1 MNKYFVTVFIY
12 SDTTKLGRI
21 VANKVY
27 DKYHESLVTEGK
39 QLDMIVE
46 FITKAMEQ
54 AIIENHRLKR
64 MTIKKSIWGNFFD
77 ITLGSFSS
85 GCDKFA
91 FTVMGEIVRHDYCE
105 KGGEQ

>member
-21 VANKVY
+21 VGNKVY

-54 AIIENHRLKR
+54 AIIENPRLER
-64 MTIKKSIWGNFFD
+64 MTIKSIHGG
-77 ITLGSFSS
+77 ISS
-85 GCDKFA
+85 
-91 FTVMGEIVRHDYCE
+91 I
-105 KGGEQ
+105 

>member
-12 SDTTKLGRI
+12 SNTTKLGRI

-54 AIIENHRLKR
+54 AIIGNHRLKR
-64 MTIKKSIWGNFFD
+64 MTITKDTGGNYFH
-77 ITLGSFSS
+77 ITLGSSS
-85 GCDKFA
+85 IGNDKFA
-91 FTVMGEIVRHDYCE
+91 FTLSGEIVRHEYYE
-105 KGGEQ
+105 EGGEQ

>member
-12 SDTTKLGRI
+12 SNTTKLGRI

-54 AIIENHRLKR
+54 AILENHRLKR
-64 MTIKKSIWGNFFD
+64 MTIKKYTGGNFFE
-77 ITLGSFSS
+77 ITLGSSS
-85 GCDKFA
+85 IGYDKFS
-91 FTVMGEIVRHDYCE
+91 FTLSGHIVRHDYCE
-105 KGGEQ
+105 EGGEQ

>member
-12 SDTTKLGRI
+12 SNTTKLGRI

-64 MTIKKSIWGNFFD
+64 MTIKKYTGESFFE
-77 ITLGSFSS
+77 ITLGSSS
-85 GCDKFA
+85 IGNDKFA
-91 FTVMGEIVRHDYCE
+91 LTLSGEKVRHDYCE
-105 KGGEQ
+105 EGDSL

>member
-12 SDTTKLGRI
+12 SDITKLGRI

-27 DKYHESLVTEGK
+27 DKYHASLVTEGK

-54 AIIENHRLKR
+54 AIIENPRLER
-64 MTIKKSIWGNFFD
+64 MTIKKYTWGNFFD

-85 GCDKFA
+85 GYDKFA
-91 FTVMGEIVRHDYCE
+91 FTVTGEIVRHDYCE
-105 KGGEQ
+105 EGGEQ

>member
-1 MNKYFVTVFIY
+1 MSKYFVTVFIY

-54 AIIENHRLKR
+54 AIIENPRLKR
-64 MTIKKSIWGNFFD
+64 MTIKKYTLENYFD
-77 ITLGSFSS
+77 ITLGSFST
-85 GCDKFA
+85 GYDKFA

-105 KGGEQ
+105 EGDSL